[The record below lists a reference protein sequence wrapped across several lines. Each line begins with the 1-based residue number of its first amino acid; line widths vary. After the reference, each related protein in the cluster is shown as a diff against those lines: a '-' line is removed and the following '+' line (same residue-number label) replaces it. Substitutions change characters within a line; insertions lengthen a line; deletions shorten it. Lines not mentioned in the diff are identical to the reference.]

1 MNVTTLLQLINEQYG
16 TVFEL
21 LARYSSGEQGA
32 FAIADQDGQR
42 YVLKWEADDGPLD
55 RLKEMSLVTETL
67 RKVGYPAPRYCLIGH
82 VQGCGYTIQEALPG
96 APMGVVTLR
105 VLPQLLEL
113 NGLQTGLAPSEKRDW
128 PGPVVD
134 TVLVGGDGYCLL
146 DSLRT
151 YSSTTEELL
160 HTLQGIVIA
169 HWNEQFETNDVVHF
183 DFNPSNILTENGQ
196 ISGVIDW
203 EGTCAGDCTFDLATL
218 LFYAYD
224 ALDVRE
230 HLLQTIRQRVSL
242 AILSVYMAHLI
253 LRQVDWSIRYHNP
266 ATVDYYLR
274 VAEDVLRGVGL

>member
-1 MNVTTLLQLINEQYG
+1 MNIATLLQLINEQHG

-32 FAIADQDGQR
+32 FAIADQDGRR
-42 YVLKWEADDGPLD
+42 YVLKWEADEGPMN
-55 RLKEMSLVTETL
+55 RLIEVSLVTETL
-67 RKVGYPAPRYCLIGH
+67 RAIGYPAPRYCLMGH
-82 VQGCGYTIQEALPG
+82 VQGCGYAIQEALPG
-96 APMGVVTLR
+96 APMGVVTLP
-105 VLPQLLEL
+105 VLPRLLEL
-113 NGLQTGLAPSEKRDW
+113 NGLQATLATSKLTEW
-128 PGPVVD
+128 PGSVVD
-134 TVLVGGDGYCLL
+134 TVLEGGDGYCLL
-146 DSLRT
+146 DSLRA
-151 YSSTTEELL
+151 YSSRTSELL
-160 HTLQGIVIA
+160 HVLQGIVLA
-169 HWNEQFETNDVVHF
+169 HRNEQFETNDVVHF
-183 DFNPSNILTENGQ
+183 DFNPSNILIENGQ
-196 ISGVIDW
+196 VSGVIDW

-230 HLLQTIRQRVSL
+230 HLLQTIRQRVSP